1 MRCTKRQSI
10 MTNSTTSHSIR
21 CGFCANLGLPE
32 RVVTTHLVRDC
43 KKLANTK
50 CLQCGE
56 LGHTVG
62 RCPLNKDTKP
72 KYSRKPFV
80 VRGQGLK
87 PKPEVD
93 SDGFKIQGK
102 RGAASA
108 NPTHHVVV
116 SVPKAKIPTN
126 FGGEIEFKEP
136 EKVPEFMK
144 PRGAWASGA
153 PKPVEIRPHQE
164 IRPPVPKA
172 EAKIPAKPQAK
183 PQAMQYM
190 STQSTGGNYAAEEEI
205 KQRAAKQGLSCW
217 ADDDDDD
224 DWEADIEN
232 DPFFQ

>member
-1 MRCTKRQSI
+1 MPFATAMKT
-10 MTNSTTSHSIR
+10 MR
-21 CGFCANLGLPE
+21 CGFCANLGLPNHI
-32 RVVTTHLVRDC
+32 VTSHLVRDC
-43 KKLANTK
+43 KKLAETQ
-50 CLQCGE
+50 CLNCGE
-56 LGHTVG
+56 FGHTVG
-62 RCPLNKDTKP
+62 RCPLNRENKP

-80 VRGQGLK
+80 MRDR

-108 NPTHHVVV
+108 KPTQHVVV
-116 SVPKAKIPTN
+116 SAPKAKIPTN

-164 IRPPVPKA
+164 IRPPQPKA
-172 EAKIPAKPQAK
+172 EAKIPAKPQAKPNAKPQAVPK

-190 STQSTGGNYAAEEEI
+190 STQSTGGNYATEEEI

>member
-80 VRGQGLK
+80 MRGRARNPSLK
-87 PKPEVD
+87 LIPMIQD
-93 SDGFKIQGK
+93 SRK

-108 NPTHHVVV
+108 NQHNMWWFQYQ
-116 SVPKAKIPTN
+116 SQD
-126 FGGEIEFKEP
+126 
-136 EKVPEFMK
+136 
-144 PRGAWASGA
+144 S
-153 PKPVEIRPHQE
+153 HQF
-164 IRPPVPKA
+164 
-172 EAKIPAKPQAK
+172 
-183 PQAMQYM
+183 
-190 STQSTGGNYAAEEEI
+190 
-205 KQRAAKQGLSCW
+205 W
-217 ADDDDDD
+217 
-224 DWEADIEN
+224 W
-232 DPFFQ
+232 